1 MQVMSPS
8 HGWRAAMRG
17 GPLLAVIV
25 ALAMTTIVMADE
37 GPQSQQAAR
46 QPPAPQPPTAVVAPA
61 EVTIANREI
70 MTMRAE
76 VYGATPADR
85 AQAVQDRVA
94 ELVRRGGPLAITTRE
109 LPEGVAVLVDGAL
122 AFRVLHA
129 DADVEAGETA
139 QKLTDRVVPALRV
152 ALDEI
157 REARDSKAIA
167 KGIGWTVLATSV
179 LLFLLWILQRGYRWI
194 ATRIAGLVERRAER
208 LSRTLGQQV
217 MGQIGVARLATAPVK
232 GLALLVALLLVYE
245 WLAIVLNLF
254 PYTRPWGERLLGNLL
269 EALGAFATR
278 IVHAVPGLLFVLLTF
293 LVARFIVRAFRL
305 FFTGV
310 EEGRIQ
316 VPWVDENTARPTGK
330 LVSATIWLLALVAA
344 YPYIPGSESEAFKG
358 IGVFVGLML
367 SIGSSGVVNQAVSGL
382 MLMYTR
388 SLRPG
393 EFVQVGE
400 TEGIVRAIGF
410 LTTQIETLRH
420 EQVTIP
426 NAVIVGNVTRNY
438 SRLKDQGGLR
448 VPAKLSIGYDVP
460 WRQVRA
466 MLQLAAERT
475 SNVLRDPPPRILQTA
490 LLDHAVEYTMLV
502 TIAEPT
508 LRPLVLTELHANILD
523 AFNEQGV
530 QIMSPVYEADP
541 AAPKVV
547 AREDWFRTPAPPAS
561 SP

>member
-1 MQVMSPS
+1 MKDMAPWTWW
-8 HGWRAAMRG
+8 HAARRG
-17 GPLLAVIV
+17 LQLVAVIV
-25 ALAMTTIVMADE
+25 ALAV
-37 GPQSQQAAR
+37 PQRATAAEEPHSQPAAR
-46 QPPAPQPPTAVVAPA
+46 QPSAPQPAVSVATPA
-61 EVTIANREI
+61 VLKIANREI
-70 MTMRAE
+70 TTLRAE
-76 VYGATPADR
+76 VYGASPADR
-85 AQAVQDRVA
+85 VRAIQERVTT
-94 ELVRRGGPLAITTRE
+94 LVREGGPLVVTTTEIPDGIAIRIDDS
-109 LPEGVAVLVDGAL
+109 LV
-122 AFRVLHA
+122 FRILHA
-129 DADVEAGETA
+129 DTDAEIDETVQVAADRAMREF
-139 QKLTDRVVPALRV
+139 RV
-152 ALDEI
+152 ALDEM
-157 REARDSKAIA
+157 REARDSRAMA
-167 KGIGWTVLATSV
+167 KGIGWTLLATVVLIFVLWV
-179 LLFLLWILQRGYRWI
+179 LLRAYLWVAKRVGN
-194 ATRIAGLVERRAER
+194 LVERRAER
-208 LSRTLGQQV
+208 LVQTLGQHV
-217 MGQIGVARLATAPVK
+217 MGQIGVVRLATAPVK
-232 GLALLVALLLVYE
+232 VVALLLALLLVYE
-245 WLAIVLNLF
+245 WVGIVLNLF

-269 EALGAFATR
+269 DALGTFTAR
-278 IVHAVPGLLFVLLTF
+278 ILAAVPALLFVLLIF
-293 LVARFIVRAFRL
+293 VVARFIVRVLRL
-305 FFTGV
+305 FFVGV

-316 VPWVDENTARPTGK
+316 VPWIDENTARPTGK

-344 YPYIPGSESEAFKG
+344 YPYIPGSGSEAFKG

-410 LTTQIETLRH
+410 VTTQIETLRH

-426 NAVIVGNVTRNY
+426 NAVIVGTVTRNY

-448 VPAKLSIGYDVP
+448 IPTKVTIGYDVP

-475 SNVLRDPPPRILQTA
+475 ANVLGDPPPRILQTA

-508 LRPLVLTELHANILD
+508 QRPSVLTELHANILD
-523 AFNEQGV
+523 AFNENGV

-547 AREDWFRTPAPPAS
+547 AREDWFKAPAPPQAK
-561 SP
+561 